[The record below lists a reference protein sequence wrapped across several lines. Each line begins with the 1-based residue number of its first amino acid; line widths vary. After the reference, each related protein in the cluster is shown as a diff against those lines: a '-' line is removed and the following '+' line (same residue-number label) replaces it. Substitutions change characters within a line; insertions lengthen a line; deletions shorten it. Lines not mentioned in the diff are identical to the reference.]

1 MIVAAKMPARP
12 CIDQL
17 LKERYLFVLA
27 HLALFVSDELVDQ
40 LQKTHLPRESLY
52 RYITTEVHLS
62 SVMDQLPAIARF
74 PERGSRQLFNLC
86 LEFFLCA
93 CGYIAGCDQAA
104 LAKRKEFTNVV
115 FEPGS
120 QG

>member
-12 CIDQL
+12 RIDQL

-27 HLALFVSDELVDQ
+27 HLALFVSNELVDQ
-40 LQKTHLPRESLY
+40 LQNPTSLERAY
-52 RYITTEVHLS
+52 TGISPPRYILA
-62 SVMDQLPAIARF
+62 QLWISCLPSLDF
-74 PERGSRQLFNLC
+74 PERGSRQLFSLC

-115 FEPGS
+115 FQPES